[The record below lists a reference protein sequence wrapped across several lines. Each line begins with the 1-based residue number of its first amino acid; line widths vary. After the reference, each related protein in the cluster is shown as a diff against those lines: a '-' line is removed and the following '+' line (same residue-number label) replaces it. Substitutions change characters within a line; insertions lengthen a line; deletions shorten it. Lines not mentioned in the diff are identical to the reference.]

1 MTTRWIK
8 FQAPAE
14 LPLLACLW
22 RMLRSVF
29 VSGVI
34 LTVPSLFSLSS
45 LPLRGYRRDD
55 KRWCNRGLSFRRG
68 FNLNF
73 MPCLTLR
80 ATKGITLWIL
90 TIEYFAGTIFFF
102 FVMEIWLEIGSNYF
116 SNRQLLFVL
125 VLVLVHRES
134 DSFVWICM
142 KFECRYIFAECKNGQ
157 IK

>member
-1 MTTRWIK
+1 MANAQKRIRIRSNSHR
-8 FQAPAE
+8 P
-14 LPLLACLW
+14 LPLL
-22 RMLRSVF
+22 
-29 VSGVI
+29 
-34 LTVPSLFSLSS
+34 SLSS

-102 FVMEIWLEIGSNYF
+102 FLWRFGWRLVQIILAIDNYCSCWF
-116 SNRQLLFVL
+116 QYRFTGKVILLFG
-125 VLVLVHRES
+125 
-134 DSFVWICM
+134 FVWNSSVDIFLLSVKMAKLNKFKSLKIC
-142 KFECRYIFAECKNGQ
+142 KQSYS
-157 IK
+157 

>member
-90 TIEYFAGTIFFF
+90 TIEYF
-102 FVMEIWLEIGSNYF
+102 

-142 KFECRYIFAECKNGQ
+142 KFECRYIFVEYKNGQ
-157 IK
+157 K

>member
-1 MTTRWIK
+1 MANAQKRIRIRSNSHR
-8 FQAPAE
+8 P
-14 LPLLACLW
+14 LPLL
-22 RMLRSVF
+22 
-29 VSGVI
+29 
-34 LTVPSLFSLSS
+34 SLSS

-73 MPCLTLR
+73 MPCLILR

-90 TIEYFAGTIFFF
+90 TIEYFVGTIFFF
-102 FVMEIWLEIGSNYF
+102 FFFMEIGSNYF

-142 KFECRYIFAECKNGQ
+142 KFECRYIFVEYKNGQ
-157 IK
+157 K